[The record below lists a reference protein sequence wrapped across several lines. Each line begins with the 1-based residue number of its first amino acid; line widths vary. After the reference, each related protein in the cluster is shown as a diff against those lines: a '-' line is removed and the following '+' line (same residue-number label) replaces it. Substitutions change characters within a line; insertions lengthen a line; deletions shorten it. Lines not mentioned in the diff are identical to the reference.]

1 VTIQPKD
8 IQVSQSASQL
18 VSQSVSQMPSFRHD
32 VLCFGVALPAVAS
45 SWLRVTMLSILPC
58 FLRTTPAASFT
69 PLHTPHG
76 VSVWC
81 LMETDHGLCT
91 CSPVPRVL
99 AQLARRIRGERS

>member
-1 VTIQPKD
+1 
-8 IQVSQSASQL
+8 VSQSASQL

-69 PLHTPHG
+69 PPG
-76 VSVWC
+76 VSVSVCVWWS
-81 LMETDHGLCT
+81 METDHGLYT
-91 CSPVPRVL
+91 CSPVPHVL
-99 AQLARRIRGERS
+99 PQLARRIRGERS